1 MNTEKN
7 LLLIFLNHIG
17 SQVRINVLD
26 VREGIMSSE
35 VQTAMENIIAKN
47 VFVSDGGD
55 LISVAGAQIV
65 TRTVQDLIT
74 V

>member
-17 SQVRINVLD
+17 SQVRLNVLD

-47 VFVSDGGD
+47 VFASDGGD

>member
-1 MNTEKN
+1 VDTEKN
-7 LLLIFLNHIG
+7 LVLIFLNHIG
-17 SQVRINVLD
+17 SQVRLNVLD

-47 VFVSDGGD
+47 VFTSDGGD
-55 LISVAGAQIV
+55 LLSVAGAQIV

>member
-17 SQVRINVLD
+17 SQVRLNVLD